1 MKKSI
6 YGLLITTLLLSNSVV
21 AECRYQHSEQA
32 SEKRFTINEGQI
44 FDAKTNLT
52 WQRCSL
58 GTHWSSAESCTGK
71 VEYLSLRE
79 AKERAAL
86 FSDGWRLPNIEELFS
101 LLDMDCTKPSINTK
115 YFPDLVESV
124 EGSPYW
130 SSTEVSDLPILFY
143 FIDFWNGNADGH
155 TEGFHLA
162 VRLVKSS

>member
-1 MKKSI
+1 MMKSI
-6 YGLLITTLLLSNSVV
+6 CGFLITTLFISNSVL
-21 AECRYQHSEQA
+21 AECNYQNTLGEL
-32 SEKRFTINEGQI
+32 EKRFTINEGQV

-58 GTHWSSAESCTGK
+58 GTRWSSAESCTGK

-79 AKERAAL
+79 AKERVAL

-115 YFPDLVESV
+115 YFSDLVESA

-143 FIDFWNGNADGH
+143 FIDFWNGSADGH
-155 TEGFHLA
+155 TEGFPLA